1 MGLGLT
7 SVLAA
12 AVLWGTTGTAQALA
26 PSGASS
32 TAVGALRLT
41 VGGIALLV
49 LALALR
55 ELPDCHRWPRRTTLA
70 AGLAVAAYQLC
81 FFAAVARTGVAVGTL
96 VAIGS
101 APVRAGLLGLV
112 VRGEAPGRRWAT
124 ATALAGLGCSLL
136 LGGGGSLQVD
146 LAGVLL
152 ALGAGLS
159 YAAYAVASK
168 QLLDAHRP
176 VAVMA
181 VVFCLG
187 ALLLGPLLLDADL
200 AWLADPRGL
209 AVILHLGLIATA
221 LAYVLFARGLR
232 RVPVSAAA
240 TYSLAEPLTAALLGT
255 LLLGEHFSPPSL
267 AGAALLLAG
276 LLLLAG
282 GRSSARPPS
291 TPLPSQA
298 QRDLNS

>member
-1 MGLGLT
+1 LDLGLT

-26 PSGASS
+26 PPGASS

-41 VGGIALLV
+41 VGGIALLM
-49 LALALR
+49 LAVGLR
-55 ELPDCHRWPRRTTLA
+55 ELPDRHRWPRRTTLA

-101 APVRAGLLGLV
+101 APVMAGLLGLF

-124 ATALAGLGCSLL
+124 ATTLAVLGCSLL
-136 LGGGGSLQVD
+136 LGGGGGLQVD
-146 LAGVLL
+146 PVGVLL

-159 YAAYAVASK
+159 YAAYAGASK
-168 QLLDAHRP
+168 QLLNAHQP

-187 ALLLGPLLLDADL
+187 ALLLGADL
-200 AWLADPRGL
+200 AWLGDPRGL

-255 LLLGEHFSPPSL
+255 LLLGEHLSPTSL
-267 AGAALLLAG
+267 AGAALLLACG
-276 LLLLAG
+276 H
-282 GRSSARPPS
+282 
-291 TPLPSQA
+291 
-298 QRDLNS
+298 